1 MVVIVTLRN
10 CECSTAYGWETK
22 IPLDYQKQ
30 LNMRTQTEDFEEE
43 TEEYWRQ
50 VEADG
55 ERVFNGADDDDDFM
69 VLDDNEVENEP
80 GNLNQG
86 TVDDI
91 NGFSP
96 DSSSSKRTLRCPV
109 CLDPLQGLPDGKEV
123 RSTPC
128 GHLFCSVCLGAAL
141 LEKKQCP
148 TCRGEMDASQSIRLF
163 L

>member
-1 MVVIVTLRN
+1 
-10 CECSTAYGWETK
+10 
-22 IPLDYQKQ
+22 
-30 LNMRTQTEDFEEE
+30 MRTQTEDFEEE

-50 VEADG
+50 VEADE
-55 ERVFNGADDDDDFM
+55 ERAFNGADDDDDDVVM
-69 VLDDNEVENEP
+69 VLDDNEP
-80 GNLNQG
+80 GNLN
-86 TVDDI
+86 
-91 NGFSP
+91 
-96 DSSSSKRTLRCPV
+96 RTLQCPV

-148 TCRGEMDASQSIRLF
+148 TCRGEMEGSQSIRLF

>member
-1 MVVIVTLRN
+1 
-10 CECSTAYGWETK
+10 
-22 IPLDYQKQ
+22 
-30 LNMRTQTEDFEEE
+30 MRTQTEDFEEE

-55 ERVFNGADDDDDFM
+55 ERAFNGADDDYDDDDDDLM
-69 VLDDNEVENEP
+69 VLDDNEP
-80 GNLNQG
+80 GNLN
-86 TVDDI
+86 
-91 NGFSP
+91 
-96 DSSSSKRTLRCPV
+96 RTLQCPV

-148 TCRGEMDASQSIRLF
+148 TCRGEMEGSQSIRLF